1 MLYALIKL
9 MNARESF
16 APAYVPA
23 LVIGGKEFCNRG
35 KVLQQL
41 FATVLQQLF
50 ALPNHFVR
58 FSHERRKNSCCV
70 LPHLLQ
76 PHARYACPLPCPAT
90 QMHPHDT
97 TSLPRRDYGNPKHQ
111 RKPTANRC
119 RQPSRVPQRTV
130 EALRCEHRACKKAA
144 PVDRMLRAPLG

>member
-58 FSHERRKNSCCV
+58 FSHSRK
-70 LPHLLQ
+70 
-76 PHARYACPLPCPAT
+76 
-90 QMHPHDT
+90 
-97 TSLPRRDYGNPKHQ
+97 
-111 RKPTANRC
+111 
-119 RQPSRVPQRTV
+119 
-130 EALRCEHRACKKAA
+130 EH
-144 PVDRMLRAPLG
+144 MLRAPTPTATPRSIRMPSPLSSHANAPSRHHLVASQRLRQPKASTKAYRKPMPPTITRAAAYGGGTKM